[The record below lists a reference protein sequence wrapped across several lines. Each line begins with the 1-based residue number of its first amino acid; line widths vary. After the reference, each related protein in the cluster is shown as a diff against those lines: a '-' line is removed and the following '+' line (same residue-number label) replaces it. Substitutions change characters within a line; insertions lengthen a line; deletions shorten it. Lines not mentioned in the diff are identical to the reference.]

1 MAGLL
6 GVGGGI
12 IIVPIS
18 YFVLLYLDYSSDYA
32 MHIAIAS
39 SLGIICFTSISS
51 IRTHIKL
58 HNVNF
63 VILRI
68 WAPGIV
74 LGSIIG
80 SYRASLI
87 SGEVLVNILNSA
99 TSSVVEDKT
108 LMIKNWETSSMGIFE
123 RYMIF
128 LEFNMRIP
136 SFNIISKIVYSSAF
150 R

>member
-18 YFVLLYLDYSSDYA
+18 YFVLLYLNYSADYA

-58 HNVNF
+58 NNVNYA
-63 VILRI
+63 ILRS
-68 WAPGIV
+68 WAPGIA
-74 LGSIIG
+74 LGSLIG
-80 SYRASLI
+80 SYSASLI
-87 SGEVLVNILNSA
+87 SGEILVNI
-99 TSSVVEDKT
+99 
-108 LMIKNWETSSMGIFE
+108 F
-123 RYMIF
+123 IF
-128 LEFNMRIP
+128 LAFLIALNMALQKDPI
-136 SFNIISKIVYSSAF
+136 IISNDLPKSKLINLIISYLKK
-150 R
+150 